1 VPSLTQAGYP
11 VQFAQWSALFVPAKT
26 PDEIVQR
33 LRAAAAKVAA
43 DPVVVQ
49 TISKAGSPIEY
60 LDAPAFQL
68 YWDADAK
75 VMTQAVRKIGK
86 LD

>member
-11 VQFAQWSALFVPAKT
+11 CSLRSGRAVRAGKT

-43 DPVVVQ
+43 TGRRAD
-49 TISKAGSPIEY
+49 ISKAGSPIEY
-60 LDAPAFQL
+60 STLQRSSLLGRRREGDDAGG
-68 YWDADAK
+68 AK
-75 VMTQAVRKIGK
+75 DGK
-86 LD
+86 LE